1 MRIAFLVSTFPKL
14 SETFILNQITGLL
27 DAGHDV
33 TIFAQRR
40 PETELQHSV
49 VDEYALLD
57 RTIYADAPDSYAE
70 ALSLLS
76 DIIRRYPD
84 ATSHVIDSLRRGK
97 AGGERLANLRLLLD
111 RSDLSTYDVIHGH
124 FGTTCRSFDFL
135 LTDDRF
141 DVASD
146 VPFVT
151 SFYGYDV
158 SEVLARD
165 PDAYTALFSHC
176 DAVTALS
183 DDMMGKLA
191 DAGCPTDKIV
201 KQQLA
206 IDTDQYQFRPRQP
219 PTDGPIEV
227 FTIARFTEKKGLR
240 YAVDAIAQLAT
251 EYDVLYRIAG
261 DGPLRDRIEARID
274 RRGIGDAVET
284 LGWVDQAT
292 IERELADAHVFLL
305 PSVTASDGDQEGTPT
320 VLLEAQ
326 ATGLPV
332 VSTYHAGIPEIVAD
346 GESGILVP
354 ERDVDALVD
363 SLRTLFDSPDRWPRM
378 GRRGRELVETSHSI
392 PVMTRRLERLYRRV
406 SESDK

>member
-1 MRIAFLVSTFPKL
+1 MRVAFLVSTFPKL

-57 RTIYADAPDSYAE
+57 RTVYADAPSSYAE
-70 ALSLLS
+70 VLALLS
-76 DIIRRYPD
+76 DIARHHPD
-84 ATSHVIDSLRRGK
+84 AIPHVIESIRRGK

-111 RSDLSTYDVIHGH
+111 RSDLSTYDVLHGH
-124 FGTTCRSFDFL
+124 FGTTCLSFDFL

-141 DVASD
+141 GVASD
-146 VPFVT
+146 IPFVT

-158 SEVLARD
+158 SEVLSRD
-165 PDAYTALFSHC
+165 PDTYATLFPHC

-183 DDMMGKLA
+183 DDMMEKLA

-206 IDTDQYQFRPRQP
+206 IDTEQYQFSLRHRPA
-219 PTDGPIEV
+219 DGPIEV

-240 YAVDAIAQLAT
+240 YAVDAIAQLTT
-251 EYDVLYRIAG
+251 EYDISYRIAG
-261 DGPLRDRIEARID
+261 DGPLRERIESRID

-292 IERELADAHVFLL
+292 IKRELANAHVFLL

-332 VSTYHAGIPEIVAD
+332 VSTYHAGIPEIVDD

-354 ERDVDALVD
+354 ERNVDALAD
-363 SLRTLFDSPDRWPRM
+363 GLRMLFDSPDRWSRM
-378 GRRGRELVETSHSI
+378 GRRGRELVEQSHSI
-392 PVMTRRLERLYRRV
+392 PAMTRRLELLYRRL
-406 SESDK
+406 SESGE